1 MKNNKLQGISFFE
14 KYLTIW
20 VAICMIVGV
29 GIGVYLP
36 QIPRFLSQFEYY
48 KVSVPVAILIWLM
61 IYPMMLKVDFKSV
74 KKVGENP
81 KGLIIT
87 WVTNWLIKPFTM
99 FAIAY
104 AFFNIF
110 YKGMIDSET
119 AKQYLAGA
127 VLLGAAPCT
136 AMVFVWSHLTK
147 GNPAYTLVQVAT
159 NDLIILVA
167 FVPIVALLLGVS
179 DILVPWNT
187 LFLSVVLFV
196 VIPLAAGVISRNVIT
211 KNKGLEYFEKVYIP
225 KFSNVTIIGLLLT
238 LIIIFSF
245 QGQIIINNPYNIL
258 LIAVPLIIQTFLIFF
273 IAYLWAKAWKLPHN
287 VAAPAGMIGASNFF
301 ELAVA
306 VAISVF
312 GLTSGAA
319 VATVVGVLVEV
330 PVMLILVKIANNT
343 RHWFGKGTANVKEA

>member
-20 VAICMIVGV
+20 VAICMVVGV
-29 GIGVYLP
+29 AIGVYIP
-36 QIPRFLSQFEYY
+36 QIPKFLSQFEYY

-104 AFFNIF
+104 VFFNVF
-110 YKGMIDSET
+110 YRGIIDSET

-179 DILVPWNT
+179 DIFVPWNT

-196 VIPLAAGVISRNVIT
+196 VIPLAAGVISRNFIT

-245 QGQIIINNPYNIL
+245 QGQIIIDNPYNIL

-330 PVMLILVKIANNT
+330 PVMLILVKIANST
-343 RHWFGKGTANVKEA
+343 RHWFGKGTVNVKEA